1 MKIVTAEFYKED
13 GNVIYGELSMPE
25 EVFDALEDML
35 PDGMY
40 SNNSCVNEYVP
51 TLEEALKRLGL
62 EGAKPRE
69 DFP

>member
-1 MKIVTAEFYKED
+1 MRIVTAEFYRED
-13 GNVIYGELSMPE
+13 GKVTYGELAMPE
-25 EVFDALEDML
+25 EVFDQLEDMF

-40 SNNSCVNEYVP
+40 STNSCVNEYIP

-69 DFP
+69 DFL